1 MNKNFIN
8 GVIKSVPKKWTNED
22 IATLLSMRQNNIKFK
37 DIATKLQ
44 RTHVSVEIKY
54 KRLCKKND
62 TYNIKDKNL
71 KYNTNAD
78 FIKSINPQSILD
90 VYAGGSYYKNNYKDI
105 KVIDNDIKG
114 GCDYKL
120 KSMDLLTKLRSKKY
134 DLIDLDPYGSAFECF
149 DLAINMS
156 LKGLIITFGE
166 YGHQRWNRSDF
177 VRHRYNI
184 NTLGEFR
191 DTKFIDYII
200 NRGLIFNKDISVYK
214 SIIYKNI
221 LRVYFNVKTIKK
233 SQSGKE
239 YFKSNQIKLL

>member
-8 GVIKSVPKKWTNED
+8 GVIKSVPKKRTNED

-71 KYNTNAD
+71 KYNTYAY
-78 FIKSINPQSILD
+78 FIKSIKPQSILD
-90 VYAGGSYYKNNYKDI
+90 VYEGGSYYKNNYKDI